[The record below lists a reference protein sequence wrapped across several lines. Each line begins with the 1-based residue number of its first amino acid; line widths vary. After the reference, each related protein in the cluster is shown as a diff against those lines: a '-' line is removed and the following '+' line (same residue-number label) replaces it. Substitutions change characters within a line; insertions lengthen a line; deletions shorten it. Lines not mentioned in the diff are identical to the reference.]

1 MIIDSWQRHPFLR
14 LLVPLVVGVLCGDM
28 FPHVLSAWEYVTG
41 FLLFLFIIGRYRHT
55 GWVYGAAVY
64 LFLGGTGFCLMSWQQ
79 GKTAFPF
86 SGKTAVYRVCIR
98 EHPEER
104 ERSILCRVA
113 LLGEVEQDTVM
124 GCPRNHLFLAYFPK
138 DSATATLRRGDEL
151 LVSTRLVPP
160 ANNGNPDEFDYA
172 RYLRRKGYSGTAYVA
187 DGHWRKTGHDASRTV
202 SQVALDYREKVV
214 GLYRSLGFEADEL
227 AVLAALTVGDKEE
240 LSDDIVETYSVS
252 GASHVLALSGLH
264 IGFLYALLLFVLRPL
279 WRRWRRLKLLL
290 LLLLVLFLVSFAFFT
305 GLSSSVVR
313 SVVMFSLLAFAGLQP
328 EKPLTLNTLAATAF
342 LMLLCKPVW
351 LFDVGFQLSFSA
363 VAAIV
368 LVQPKLYAF
377 WKVDNRFLRYLW
389 GLMTVSMAAQ
399 LGTAPLV
406 IFYFSRFSTHFLL
419 TNLWVIPMVSLVLY
433 SAVFLLMLTPLP
445 FVQHLFARVV
455 EALVHVQNEVLR
467 WIEHLPGAAVD
478 DIWLDIWGVLLVY
491 LFLGMAYYGFLR
503 LTVRRVCFALL
514 ALLAVVSWHSLSIMS
529 NAPRQGIAFYS
540 VRGCPVVHCMADNRH
555 SWLACT
561 DSLPDMPRLCRALS
575 PHWNRLRLET
585 PRLVAGDYTT
595 PGLSMRNQIVSYAG
609 KCICL
614 LSDNRWR
621 NKNSSRPL
629 SVDYLYISKGYQ
641 GGIEELT
648 SLFSIGMVVLDSSL
662 SDYYQNKIANNCVR
676 LGIPYLLLSQK
687 VLTAYCYKSQTFCT
701 FAPSICYKR
710 QIVNSQSSNSK

>member
-14 LLVPLVVGVLCGDM
+14 LLMPLVVGILCGDA
-28 FPHVLSAWEYVTG
+28 FPHVLSAWEYVAG
-41 FLLFLFIIGRYRHT
+41 FLLFLFIIGRYKYT

-79 GKTAFPF
+79 GKTVFPF
-86 SGKTAVYRVCIR
+86 SGKPAVYRVCIR

-113 LLGEVEQDTVM
+113 LLGEVEQDTVT

-151 LVSTRLVPP
+151 LVSTRLAPP

-214 GLYRSLGFEADEL
+214 GLYRSLGFETDEL

-279 WRRWRRLKLLL
+279 WRRWQRLKPLL

-368 LVQPKLYAF
+368 LVQPKLYAL

-406 IFYFSRFSTHFLL
+406 IFYFSRF
-419 TNLWVIPMVSLVLY
+419 
-433 SAVFLLMLTPLP
+433 PL
-445 FVQHLFARVV
+445 
-455 EALVHVQNEVLR
+455 
-467 WIEHLPGAAVD
+467 I
-478 DIWLDIWGVLLVY
+478 
-491 LFLGMAYYGFLR
+491 
-503 LTVRRVCFALL
+503 
-514 ALLAVVSWHSLSIMS
+514 
-529 NAPRQGIAFYS
+529 
-540 VRGCPVVHCMADNRH
+540 
-555 SWLACT
+555 
-561 DSLPDMPRLCRALS
+561 
-575 PHWNRLRLET
+575 
-585 PRLVAGDYTT
+585 
-595 PGLSMRNQIVSYAG
+595 
-609 KCICL
+609 
-614 LSDNRWR
+614 
-621 NKNSSRPL
+621 
-629 SVDYLYISKGYQ
+629 
-641 GGIEELT
+641 
-648 SLFSIGMVVLDSSL
+648 
-662 SDYYQNKIANNCVR
+662 
-676 LGIPYLLLSQK
+676 
-687 VLTAYCYKSQTFCT
+687 FC
-701 FAPSICYKR
+701 
-710 QIVNSQSSNSK
+710 

>member
-14 LLVPLVVGVLCGDM
+14 LLMPLVVGILCGDA
-28 FPHVLSAWEYVTG
+28 FPHVLSAWEYVAG
-41 FLLFLFIIGRYRHT
+41 FLLFLFIIGRYKYT

-79 GKTAFPF
+79 GKTVFPF
-86 SGKTAVYRVCIR
+86 SGKPAVYRVCIR

-113 LLGEVEQDTVM
+113 LLGEVEQDTVT

-151 LVSTRLVPP
+151 LVSTRLAPP

-214 GLYRSLGFEADEL
+214 GLYRSLGFETDEL

-279 WRRWRRLKLLL
+279 WRRWQRLKPLL

-368 LVQPKLYAF
+368 LVQPKLYAL

-555 SWLACT
+555 SWLACA

-575 PHWNRLRLET
+575 PHWSRLHLET

-609 KCICL
+609 KRICL

-629 SVDYLYISKGYQ
+629 SVDYLYVYRVGQ
-641 GGIEELT
+641 GHYCPLPPSEPYVRVSPHT
-648 SLFSIGMVVLDSSL
+648 AQAFQSLCSCAETGSSYFL
-662 SDYYQNKIANNCVR
+662 FPLFLRDNLKH
-676 LGIPYLLLSQK
+676 
-687 VLTAYCYKSQTFCT
+687 
-701 FAPSICYKR
+701 
-710 QIVNSQSSNSK
+710 SS

>member
-14 LLVPLVVGVLCGDM
+14 LLMPLVVGILCGDA
-28 FPHVLSAWEYVTG
+28 FPHVLSAWEYVAG
-41 FLLFLFIIGRYRHT
+41 FLLFLFIIGRYKHT

-79 GKTAFPF
+79 GKTVFPF
-86 SGKTAVYRVCIR
+86 SGKPAVYRVCIR

-113 LLGEVEQDTVM
+113 LLGEVEQDTVT

-138 DSATATLRRGDEL
+138 DSATVTLCRGDEL
-151 LVSTRLVPP
+151 LVSTRLAPP

-202 SQVALDYREKVV
+202 SQVALDYREKVI
-214 GLYRSLGFEADEL
+214 GLYRSLGFETDEL

-279 WRRWRRLKLLL
+279 WRRWRRLKPLL

-313 SVVMFSLLAFAGLQP
+313 SVIMFSLLAFAGLQP

-368 LVQPKLYAF
+368 LVQPKLYAL

-389 GLMTVSMAAQ
+389 GLMTVSVAAQ

-467 WIEHLPGAAVD
+467 WIERLPGAAVD

-529 NAPRQGIAFYS
+529 NASRQGIAFYS

-555 SWLACT
+555 SWLACA
-561 DSLPDMPRLCRALS
+561 DSLPDMPCLCRALS

-595 PGLSMRNQIVSYAG
+595 SGLSMRNQIVSYAG
-609 KCICL
+609 KRICL

-621 NKNSSRPL
+621 NKSSSHPL
-629 SVDYLYISKGYQ
+629 SVDYLYVYRVGQ
-641 GGIEELT
+641 GHYCPLPPSEPYVRVSPHTAQAFL
-648 SLFSIGMVVLDSSL
+648 SLCLYAETGSYYFLFPLVLRDNLKHSS
-662 SDYYQNKIANNCVR
+662 
-676 LGIPYLLLSQK
+676 
-687 VLTAYCYKSQTFCT
+687 
-701 FAPSICYKR
+701 
-710 QIVNSQSSNSK
+710 

>member
-14 LLVPLVVGVLCGDM
+14 LLMPLVVGILCGDA
-28 FPHVLSAWEYVTG
+28 FPHVLSAWEYVAG
-41 FLLFLFIIGRYRHT
+41 FLLFLFIIGRYKYT

-79 GKTAFPF
+79 GKTVFPF
-86 SGKTAVYRVCIR
+86 SGKPAVYRVCIR

-113 LLGEVEQDTVM
+113 LLGEVEQDTVT

-151 LVSTRLVPP
+151 LVSTRLAPP

-214 GLYRSLGFEADEL
+214 GLYRSLGFETDEL

-279 WRRWRRLKLLL
+279 WRRWQRLKPLL

-368 LVQPKLYAF
+368 LVQPKLYAL

-555 SWLACT
+555 SWLACA

-575 PHWNRLRLET
+575 PHWSRLHLET

-609 KCICL
+609 SASVFFPTTVGETRTLPVPFQLIICM
-614 LSDNRWR
+614 SPR
-621 NKNSSRPL
+621 
-629 SVDYLYISKGYQ
+629 
-641 GGIEELT
+641 GI
-648 SLFSIGMVVLDSSL
+648 
-662 SDYYQNKIANNCVR
+662 
-676 LGIPYLLLSQK
+676 K
-687 VLTAYCYKSQTFCT
+687 VG
-701 FAPSICYKR
+701 
-710 QIVNSQSSNSK
+710 

>member
-14 LLVPLVVGVLCGDM
+14 LLMPLVVGILCGDA
-28 FPHVLSAWEYVTG
+28 FPHVLSAWEYVAG
-41 FLLFLFIIGRYRHT
+41 FLLFLFIIGRYKYT

-79 GKTAFPF
+79 GKTVFPF
-86 SGKTAVYRVCIR
+86 SGKPAVYRVCIR

-113 LLGEVEQDTVM
+113 LLGEVEQDTVT

-151 LVSTRLVPP
+151 LVSTRLAPP

-214 GLYRSLGFEADEL
+214 GLYRSLGFETDEL

-279 WRRWRRLKLLL
+279 WRRWQRLKPLL

-368 LVQPKLYAF
+368 LVQPKLYAL

-529 NAPRQGIAFYS
+529 NAPRQGIAF
-540 VRGCPVVHCMADNRH
+540 
-555 SWLACT
+555 
-561 DSLPDMPRLCRALS
+561 
-575 PHWNRLRLET
+575 
-585 PRLVAGDYTT
+585 
-595 PGLSMRNQIVSYAG
+595 
-609 KCICL
+609 
-614 LSDNRWR
+614 
-621 NKNSSRPL
+621 
-629 SVDYLYISKGYQ
+629 
-641 GGIEELT
+641 
-648 SLFSIGMVVLDSSL
+648 
-662 SDYYQNKIANNCVR
+662 IA
-676 LGIPYLLLSQK
+676 
-687 VLTAYCYKSQTFCT
+687 
-701 FAPSICYKR
+701 
-710 QIVNSQSSNSK
+710 

>member
-1 MIIDSWQRHPFLR
+1 M
-14 LLVPLVVGVLCGDM
+14 PLVVGILCGDA
-28 FPHVLSAWEYVTG
+28 FPHVLSAWEYVAG
-41 FLLFLFIIGRYRHT
+41 FLLFLFIIGRYKHT

-79 GKTAFPF
+79 GKTVFPF
-86 SGKTAVYRVCIR
+86 SGKPAVYRVCIR

-113 LLGEVEQDTVM
+113 LLGEVEQDTVT

-138 DSATATLRRGDEL
+138 DSATVTLCRGDEL
-151 LVSTRLVPP
+151 LVSTRLAPP

-202 SQVALDYREKVV
+202 SQVALDYREKVI
-214 GLYRSLGFEADEL
+214 GLYRSLGFETDEL

-279 WRRWRRLKLLL
+279 WRRWRRLKPLL

-313 SVVMFSLLAFAGLQP
+313 SVIMFSLLAFAGLQP

-368 LVQPKLYAF
+368 LVQPKLYAL

-389 GLMTVSMAAQ
+389 GLMTVSVAAQ

-467 WIEHLPGAAVD
+467 WIERLPGAAVD

-529 NAPRQGIAFYS
+529 NASRQGIAFYS

-555 SWLACT
+555 SWLACA
-561 DSLPDMPRLCRALS
+561 DSLPDMPCLCRALS

-595 PGLSMRNQIVSYAG
+595 SGLSMRNQIVSYAG
-609 KCICL
+609 KRICL

-621 NKNSSRPL
+621 NKSSSHPL
-629 SVDYLYISKGYQ
+629 SVDYLYVYRVGQ
-641 GGIEELT
+641 GHYCPLPPSEPYVRVSPHTAQAFL
-648 SLFSIGMVVLDSSL
+648 SLCLYAETGSYYFLFPLVLRDNLKHSS
-662 SDYYQNKIANNCVR
+662 
-676 LGIPYLLLSQK
+676 
-687 VLTAYCYKSQTFCT
+687 
-701 FAPSICYKR
+701 
-710 QIVNSQSSNSK
+710 

>member
-14 LLVPLVVGVLCGDM
+14 LLMPLVVGILCGDA
-28 FPHVLSAWEYVTG
+28 FPHVLSAWEYVAG
-41 FLLFLFIIGRYRHT
+41 FLLFLFIIGRYKHT

-64 LFLGGTGFCLMSWQQ
+64 LFLGGTGCCLMSWQQ
-79 GKTAFPF
+79 GKRVFPF
-86 SGKTAVYRVCIR
+86 SGKPAVYRVCIR

-104 ERSILCRVA
+104 ERSILCRVT
-113 LLGEVEQDTVM
+113 LLGEVEQDTVT

-151 LVSTRLVPP
+151 LVSTRLAPP

-172 RYLRRKGYSGTAYVA
+172 RYLRRKGYSGTVYVA

-202 SQVALDYREKVV
+202 SQVALDYRAKVV
-214 GLYRSLGFEADEL
+214 GLYRSLGFETDEL

-279 WRRWRRLKLLL
+279 WRRWRRLKPLL
-290 LLLLVLFLVSFAFFT
+290 LLLLVFFLVSFAFFT

-368 LVQPKLYAF
+368 LVQPKLYAL

-433 SAVFLLMLTPLP
+433 SAVFLLILTPLP

-467 WIEHLPGAAVD
+467 WIERLPGAAVD

-491 LFLGMAYYGFLR
+491 LFLGMTYYGFLR
-503 LTVRRVCFALL
+503 LTVRRICFALL

-529 NAPRQGIAFYS
+529 NASRQGIAFYS

-555 SWLACT
+555 SWLACA

-575 PHWNRLRLET
+575 PHWNRLHLET

-595 PGLSMRNQIVSYAG
+595 SGLSMRNQIVSYAG
-609 KCICL
+609 KRICL

-621 NKNSSRPL
+621 NKNSSHPL
-629 SVDYLYISKGYQ
+629 SVDYLYVYRVGQ
-641 GGIEELT
+641 GHYCPLPPSEPYVRVSPHT
-648 SLFSIGMVVLDSSL
+648 AQAFQSLCSCAETGSSYFL
-662 SDYYQNKIANNCVR
+662 FPLFLRDNLKH
-676 LGIPYLLLSQK
+676 
-687 VLTAYCYKSQTFCT
+687 
-701 FAPSICYKR
+701 
-710 QIVNSQSSNSK
+710 SS

>member
-14 LLVPLVVGVLCGDM
+14 LLMPLVVGILCGDA
-28 FPHVLSAWEYVTG
+28 FPHVLSAWEYVAG
-41 FLLFLFIIGRYRHT
+41 FLLFLFIIGRYKHT

-79 GKTAFPF
+79 GKTVFPF
-86 SGKTAVYRVCIR
+86 SGKPAVYRVCIR

-113 LLGEVEQDTVM
+113 LLGEVEQDTVT

-214 GLYRSLGFEADEL
+214 GLYRSLGFETGEL

-279 WRRWRRLKLLL
+279 WRRWRRLKPLL

-313 SVVMFSLLAFAGLQP
+313 SVIMFSLLAFAGLQP

-368 LVQPKLYAF
+368 LVQPKLYAL

-389 GLMTVSMAAQ
+389 GLMTVSVAAQ

-467 WIEHLPGAAVD
+467 WIERLPGAAVD

-529 NAPRQGIAFYS
+529 NASRQGIAFYS

-555 SWLACT
+555 SWLACA
-561 DSLPDMPRLCRALS
+561 DSLPDMPCLCRALS

-595 PGLSMRNQIVSYAG
+595 SGLSMRNQIVSYAG
-609 KCICL
+609 KRICL

-621 NKNSSRPL
+621 NKSSSHPL
-629 SVDYLYISKGYQ
+629 SVDYLYVYRVGQ
-641 GGIEELT
+641 GHYCPLPPSEPYVRVSPHT
-648 SLFSIGMVVLDSSL
+648 AQAFQSLCSCAETGSSYFL
-662 SDYYQNKIANNCVR
+662 FP
-676 LGIPYLLLSQK
+676 LFFTG
-687 VLTAYCYKSQTFCT
+687 
-701 FAPSICYKR
+701 
-710 QIVNSQSSNSK
+710 

>member
-14 LLVPLVVGVLCGDM
+14 LLMPLVVGILCGDA
-28 FPHVLSAWEYVTG
+28 FPHVLSAWEYVAG
-41 FLLFLFIIGRYRHT
+41 FLLFLFIIGRYKHT

-79 GKTAFPF
+79 GKTVFPF
-86 SGKTAVYRVCIR
+86 SGKPAVYRVCIR

-113 LLGEVEQDTVM
+113 LLGEVEQDTVT

-151 LVSTRLVPP
+151 LVSTRLAPP

-214 GLYRSLGFEADEL
+214 GLYRSLGFETDEL

-279 WRRWRRLKLLL
+279 WRRWQRLKPLL

-368 LVQPKLYAF
+368 LVQPKLYAL

-540 VRGCPVVHCMADNRH
+540 VRGVPLSIVWQTTVILGWHVPI
-555 SWLACT
+555 ACRICRVCAVPFLRIGAACIWR
-561 DSLPDMPRLCRALS
+561 LPDWLPEIIQLPAYPCATRLSLTPVSAS
-575 PHWNRLRLET
+575 VFFPTTVGET
-585 PRLVAGDYTT
+585 RTLPVPFQL
-595 PGLSMRNQIVSYAG
+595 I
-609 KCICL
+609 ICM
-614 LSDNRWR
+614 
-621 NKNSSRPL
+621 
-629 SVDYLYISKGYQ
+629 
-641 GGIEELT
+641 
-648 SLFSIGMVVLDSSL
+648 SIG
-662 SDYYQNKIANNCVR
+662 
-676 LGIPYLLLSQK
+676 
-687 VLTAYCYKSQTFCT
+687 
-701 FAPSICYKR
+701 
-710 QIVNSQSSNSK
+710 

>member
-14 LLVPLVVGVLCGDM
+14 LLMPLVVGILCGDA
-28 FPHVLSAWEYVTG
+28 FPHVLSAWEYVAG
-41 FLLFLFIIGRYRHT
+41 FLLFLFIIGRYKHT

-113 LLGEVEQDTVM
+113 LLGEVEQDTVT

-202 SQVALDYREKVV
+202 SQVALDYREKVI
-214 GLYRSLGFEADEL
+214 GLYRSLGFETDEL

-279 WRRWRRLKLLL
+279 WRRWRRLKPLL

-342 LMLLCKPVW
+342 LMLLCKPAW

-363 VAAIV
+363 VTAIV
-368 LVQPKLYAF
+368 LVQPKLYAL
-377 WKVDNRFLRYLW
+377 WKVDNCFLRYLW
-389 GLMTVSMAAQ
+389 GLMTVSVAAQ

-406 IFYFSRFSTHFLL
+406 IVYFSRFSTHFLL

-433 SAVFLLMLTPLP
+433 SAVFLLMLTLLP

-478 DIWLDIWGVLLVY
+478 NIWLDIWGVLLVY

-540 VRGCPVVHCMADNRH
+540 VRGCPVVHCMADNCH
-555 SWLACT
+555 SWLACA

-595 PGLSMRNQIVSYAG
+595 PGLSMRDQIVSYAG
-609 KCICL
+609 KRICL

-629 SVDYLYISKGYQ
+629 SVDYLYVYRVGQ
-641 GGIEELT
+641 GHYCPLPPSEPYMRVSPHTAQAFL
-648 SLFSIGMVVLDSSL
+648 SLCLYAETGSYYFLFPLVLRDNLKHSS
-662 SDYYQNKIANNCVR
+662 
-676 LGIPYLLLSQK
+676 
-687 VLTAYCYKSQTFCT
+687 
-701 FAPSICYKR
+701 
-710 QIVNSQSSNSK
+710 

>member
-14 LLVPLVVGVLCGDM
+14 LLMPLVVGILCGDA
-28 FPHVLSAWEYVTG
+28 FPHVLSAWEYVAG
-41 FLLFLFIIGRYRHT
+41 FLLFLFIIGRYKHT

-64 LFLGGTGFCLMSWQQ
+64 LFLGGTGGCLMSWQQ
-79 GKTAFPF
+79 GKTVFPF
-86 SGKTAVYRVCIR
+86 SGKPAVYRVCIR

-113 LLGEVEQDTVM
+113 LLGEVEQDTVT

-151 LVSTRLVPP
+151 LVSTRLAPP

-172 RYLRRKGYSGTAYVA
+172 RYLRRKGYSGTVYVA

-202 SQVALDYREKVV
+202 SQVALDYRAKVV
-214 GLYRSLGFEADEL
+214 GLYRSLGFETDEL

-279 WRRWRRLKLLL
+279 WRRWRRLKPLL
-290 LLLLVLFLVSFAFFT
+290 LLLLVFFLVSFAFFT

-368 LVQPKLYAF
+368 LVQPKLYAL

-419 TNLWVIPMVSLVLY
+419 TNLWVISMVSLVLY
-433 SAVFLLMLTPLP
+433 SAVFLLILTPLP

-467 WIEHLPGAAVD
+467 WIERLPGAAVD

-491 LFLGMAYYGFLR
+491 LFLGMTYYGFLR
-503 LTVRRVCFALL
+503 LTVRRICFALL

-529 NAPRQGIAFYS
+529 NASRQGIAFYS

-555 SWLACT
+555 SWLACA

-575 PHWNRLRLET
+575 PHWNRLHLET

-595 PGLSMRNQIVSYAG
+595 SGLSMRNQIVSTPVSASVFFPTTVG
-609 KCICL
+609 ETRTLPIPFQLIICM
-614 LSDNRWR
+614 SPR
-621 NKNSSRPL
+621 
-629 SVDYLYISKGYQ
+629 
-641 GGIEELT
+641 GI
-648 SLFSIGMVVLDSSL
+648 
-662 SDYYQNKIANNCVR
+662 
-676 LGIPYLLLSQK
+676 K
-687 VLTAYCYKSQTFCT
+687 VG
-701 FAPSICYKR
+701 
-710 QIVNSQSSNSK
+710 

>member
-14 LLVPLVVGVLCGDM
+14 LLMPLVVGILCGDA
-28 FPHVLSAWEYVTG
+28 FPHVLSAWEYVAG
-41 FLLFLFIIGRYRHT
+41 FLLFLFIIGRYKHT

-79 GKTAFPF
+79 GKTVFPF
-86 SGKTAVYRVCIR
+86 SGKPAVYRVCIR

-113 LLGEVEQDTVM
+113 LLGEVEQDTVT

-138 DSATATLRRGDEL
+138 DSATVTLCRGDEL
-151 LVSTRLVPP
+151 LVSTRLAPP

-202 SQVALDYREKVV
+202 SQVALDYREKVI
-214 GLYRSLGFEADEL
+214 GLYRSLGFETDEL

-279 WRRWRRLKLLL
+279 WRRWRRLKPLL

-313 SVVMFSLLAFAGLQP
+313 SVIMFSLLAFAGLQP

-368 LVQPKLYAF
+368 LVQPKLYAL

-389 GLMTVSMAAQ
+389 GLMTVSVAAQ

-467 WIEHLPGAAVD
+467 WIERLPGAAVD

-529 NAPRQGIAFYS
+529 NASRQGIAFYS

-555 SWLACT
+555 SWLACA
-561 DSLPDMPRLCRALS
+561 DSLPDMPCLCRALS

-585 PRLVAGDYTT
+585 GCRRLYHFRLIHAQPD
-595 PGLSMRNQIVSYAG
+595 
-609 KCICL
+609 CL
-614 LSDNRWR
+614 LRR
-621 NKNSSRPL
+621 
-629 SVDYLYISKGYQ
+629 
-641 GGIEELT
+641 
-648 SLFSIGMVVLDSSL
+648 
-662 SDYYQNKIANNCVR
+662 
-676 LGIPYLLLSQK
+676 
-687 VLTAYCYKSQTFCT
+687 
-701 FAPSICYKR
+701 
-710 QIVNSQSSNSK
+710 

>member
-1 MIIDSWQRHPFLR
+1 MIEEIQKRPFVRPLFLWITGILCYAFLPASS
-14 LLVPLVVGVLCGDM
+14 LLYVLG
-28 FPHVLSAWEYVTG
+28 VLSALV
-41 FLLFLFIIGRYRHT
+41 F
-55 GWVYGAAVY
+55 
-64 LFLGGTGFCLMSWQQ
+64 LFLGFSCGRAHAELRYDSRWIWGAIVSVLIVCL
-79 GKTAFPF
+79 
-86 SGKTAVYRVCIR
+86 AVEVCWYSDRRIALVNEPASSLDLLATKAQYSLVNTFDR
-98 EHPEER
+98 LRLSDEEK
-104 ERSILCRVA
+104 SIL
-113 LLGEVEQDTVM
+113 
-124 GCPRNHLFLAYFPK
+124 
-138 DSATATLRRGDEL
+138 ATLTLGYKKAMSRETKRRFSLAGVSHIL
-151 LVSTRLVPP
+151 AVSGFHVAVICGFLSFFCSFMPRWGIGRWVRYIILVGSLWGFVFITGLAPSAVRAALMLSLYLTGR
-160 ANNGNPDEFDYA
+160 A
-172 RYLRRKGYSGTAYVA
+172 LRRVTDGY
-187 DGHWRKTGHDASRTV
+187 
-202 SQVALDYREKVV
+202 
-214 GLYRSLGFEADEL
+214 
-227 AVLAALTVGDKEE
+227 
-240 LSDDIVETYSVS
+240 
-252 GASHVLALSGLH
+252 
-264 IGFLYALLLFVLRPL
+264 
-279 WRRWRRLKLLL
+279 
-290 LLLLVLFLVSFAFFT
+290 
-305 GLSSSVVR
+305 
-313 SVVMFSLLAFAGLQP
+313 
-328 EKPLTLNTLAATAF
+328 NTLAAAAF
-342 LMLLCKPVW
+342 CMLAYNPYY

-368 LVQPKLYAF
+368 LVQPKLYAL

-609 KCICL
+609 KRICL

-629 SVDYLYISKGYQ
+629 SVDYLYVSKGYQ

-648 SLFSIGMVVLDSSL
+648 SLFSMGMVVLDASL
-662 SDYYQNKIANNCVR
+662 SDYYQNKIANDCVR

-687 VLTAYCYKSQTFCT
+687 GSYRILL
-701 FAPSICYKR
+701 
-710 QIVNSQSSNSK
+710 

>member
-14 LLVPLVVGVLCGDM
+14 LLMPLVVGILCGDA
-28 FPHVLSAWEYVTG
+28 FPHVLSAWEYVAG
-41 FLLFLFIIGRYRHT
+41 FLLFLFIIGRYKYT

-79 GKTAFPF
+79 GKTVFPF
-86 SGKTAVYRVCIR
+86 SGKPAVYRVCIR

-113 LLGEVEQDTVM
+113 LLGEVEQDTVT

-214 GLYRSLGFEADEL
+214 GLYRSLGFETDEL

-279 WRRWRRLKLLL
+279 WRRWQRLKPLL

-368 LVQPKLYAF
+368 LVQPKLYAL

-503 LTVRRVCFALL
+503 LTVRRICFALL

-555 SWLACT
+555 SWLACA

-575 PHWNRLRLET
+575 PHWSRLHLET

-609 KCICL
+609 KRICL

-629 SVDYLYISKGYQ
+629 SVDYLYVYRVGQ
-641 GGIEELT
+641 GHYCPLPPSEPYMRVSPHTAQAFL
-648 SLFSIGMVVLDSSL
+648 SLCLYAETGSYYFLFPLVLRDNLKHSS
-662 SDYYQNKIANNCVR
+662 
-676 LGIPYLLLSQK
+676 
-687 VLTAYCYKSQTFCT
+687 
-701 FAPSICYKR
+701 
-710 QIVNSQSSNSK
+710 

>member
-14 LLVPLVVGVLCGDM
+14 LLMPLVVGILCGDA
-28 FPHVLSAWEYVTG
+28 FPHVLSAWEYVAG
-41 FLLFLFIIGRYRHT
+41 FLLFLFIIGRYKHT

-64 LFLGGTGFCLMSWQQ
+64 LFLGGTGGCLMSWQQ
-79 GKTAFPF
+79 GKTVFPF
-86 SGKTAVYRVCIR
+86 SGKPAVYRVCIR

-113 LLGEVEQDTVM
+113 LLGEVEQDTVT

-151 LVSTRLVPP
+151 LVSTRLAPP

-172 RYLRRKGYSGTAYVA
+172 RYLRRKGYSGTVYVA

-202 SQVALDYREKVV
+202 SQVALDYRAKVV
-214 GLYRSLGFEADEL
+214 GLYRSLGFETDEL

-279 WRRWRRLKLLL
+279 WRRWRRLKPLL
-290 LLLLVLFLVSFAFFT
+290 LLLLVFFLVSFAFFT

-368 LVQPKLYAF
+368 LVQPKLYAL

-419 TNLWVIPMVSLVLY
+419 TNLWVISMVSLVLY
-433 SAVFLLMLTPLP
+433 SAVFLLILTPLP

-467 WIEHLPGAAVD
+467 WIERLPGAAVD

-491 LFLGMAYYGFLR
+491 LFLGMTYYGFLR
-503 LTVRRVCFALL
+503 LTVRRICFALL

-529 NAPRQGIAFYS
+529 NASRQGIAFYS

-555 SWLACT
+555 SWLACA

-575 PHWNRLRLET
+575 PHWNRLHLET

-595 PGLSMRNQIVSYAG
+595 SGLSMRNQIVSYAG
-609 KCICL
+609 KRICL

-621 NKNSSRPL
+621 NKNSSHPL
-629 SVDYLYISKGYQ
+629 SVDYLYVYRVGQ
-641 GGIEELT
+641 GHYCPLPPSEPYVRVSPHT
-648 SLFSIGMVVLDSSL
+648 AQAFQSLCSCAETGSSYFL
-662 SDYYQNKIANNCVR
+662 FPLFLRDNLKH
-676 LGIPYLLLSQK
+676 
-687 VLTAYCYKSQTFCT
+687 
-701 FAPSICYKR
+701 
-710 QIVNSQSSNSK
+710 SS

>member
-1 MIIDSWQRHPFLR
+1 M
-14 LLVPLVVGVLCGDM
+14 PLVVGILCGDA
-28 FPHVLSAWEYVTG
+28 FPHVLSAWEYVAG
-41 FLLFLFIIGRYRHT
+41 FLLFLFIIGRYKHT

-79 GKTAFPF
+79 GKTVFPF
-86 SGKTAVYRVCIR
+86 SGKPAVYRVCIR

-113 LLGEVEQDTVM
+113 LLGEVEQDTVT

-138 DSATATLRRGDEL
+138 DSATVTLCRGDEL
-151 LVSTRLVPP
+151 LVSTRLAPP

-202 SQVALDYREKVV
+202 SQVALDYREKVI
-214 GLYRSLGFEADEL
+214 GLYRSLGFETDEL

-279 WRRWRRLKLLL
+279 WRRWRRLKPLL

-313 SVVMFSLLAFAGLQP
+313 SVIMFSLLAFAGLQP

-368 LVQPKLYAF
+368 LVQPKLYAL

-389 GLMTVSMAAQ
+389 GLMTVSVAAQ

-467 WIEHLPGAAVD
+467 WIERLPGAAVD

-529 NAPRQGIAFYS
+529 NASRQGIAFYS

-555 SWLACT
+555 SWLACA
-561 DSLPDMPRLCRALS
+561 DSLPDMPCLCRALS

-595 PGLSMRNQIVSYAG
+595 SGLSMRNQIVSYAG
-609 KCICL
+609 KRICL

-621 NKNSSRPL
+621 NKSSSHPL
-629 SVDYLYISKGYQ
+629 SVDYLYVYRVGQ
-641 GGIEELT
+641 GHYCPLPPSEPYVRVSPHT
-648 SLFSIGMVVLDSSL
+648 AQAFQSLCSCAETGSSYFL
-662 SDYYQNKIANNCVR
+662 FP
-676 LGIPYLLLSQK
+676 LFFTG
-687 VLTAYCYKSQTFCT
+687 
-701 FAPSICYKR
+701 
-710 QIVNSQSSNSK
+710 

>member
-14 LLVPLVVGVLCGDM
+14 LLVPLVVGILCGDA
-28 FPHVLSAWEYVTG
+28 FPHVLSAWEYVAG
-41 FLLFLFIIGRYRHT
+41 FLLFLFIIGRYKHT

-79 GKTAFPF
+79 GKTVFPF
-86 SGKTAVYRVCIR
+86 SGKPAVYRVCIR

-113 LLGEVEQDTVM
+113 LLGEVEKDTVT

-214 GLYRSLGFEADEL
+214 GLYRSLGFETDEL

-279 WRRWRRLKLLL
+279 WRRWRRLKPLL

-368 LVQPKLYAF
+368 LVQPKLYAL

-455 EALVHVQNEVLR
+455 EAL
-467 WIEHLPGAAVD
+467 
-478 DIWLDIWGVLLVY
+478 
-491 LFLGMAYYGFLR
+491 
-503 LTVRRVCFALL
+503 
-514 ALLAVVSWHSLSIMS
+514 
-529 NAPRQGIAFYS
+529 
-540 VRGCPVVHCMADNRH
+540 
-555 SWLACT
+555 
-561 DSLPDMPRLCRALS
+561 
-575 PHWNRLRLET
+575 
-585 PRLVAGDYTT
+585 
-595 PGLSMRNQIVSYAG
+595 
-609 KCICL
+609 CL
-614 LSDNRWR
+614 IL
-621 NKNSSRPL
+621 
-629 SVDYLYISKGYQ
+629 I
-641 GGIEELT
+641 
-648 SLFSIGMVVLDSSL
+648 
-662 SDYYQNKIANNCVR
+662 
-676 LGIPYLLLSQK
+676 
-687 VLTAYCYKSQTFCT
+687 
-701 FAPSICYKR
+701 
-710 QIVNSQSSNSK
+710 

>member
-14 LLVPLVVGVLCGDM
+14 LLMPLVVGILCGDA
-28 FPHVLSAWEYVTG
+28 FPHVLSAWEYVAG
-41 FLLFLFIIGRYRHT
+41 FLLFLFIIGRYKHT

-64 LFLGGTGFCLMSWQQ
+64 LFLGGTGVCLMSWQQ
-79 GKTAFPF
+79 GKTVFPF
-86 SGKTAVYRVCIR
+86 SGKPAVYRVCIR

-113 LLGEVEQDTVM
+113 LLGEVEQDTVT

-138 DSATATLRRGDEL
+138 DSATVTLCRGDEL
-151 LVSTRLVPP
+151 LVSTRLAPP

-202 SQVALDYREKVV
+202 SQVALDYREKVI
-214 GLYRSLGFEADEL
+214 GLYRSLGFETDEL

-279 WRRWRRLKLLL
+279 WRRWRRLKPLL

-313 SVVMFSLLAFAGLQP
+313 SVIMFSLLAFAGLQP

-368 LVQPKLYAF
+368 LVQPKLYAL

-389 GLMTVSMAAQ
+389 GLMTVSVAAQ

-467 WIEHLPGAAVD
+467 WIERLPGAAVD

-514 ALLAVVSWHSLSIMS
+514 ALLAVVSWHSLSPSCPML
-529 NAPRQGIAFYS
+529 PGRGLLFIA
-540 VRGCPVVHCMADNRH
+540 
-555 SWLACT
+555 
-561 DSLPDMPRLCRALS
+561 
-575 PHWNRLRLET
+575 
-585 PRLVAGDYTT
+585 
-595 PGLSMRNQIVSYAG
+595 
-609 KCICL
+609 
-614 LSDNRWR
+614 
-621 NKNSSRPL
+621 
-629 SVDYLYISKGYQ
+629 
-641 GGIEELT
+641 
-648 SLFSIGMVVLDSSL
+648 
-662 SDYYQNKIANNCVR
+662 
-676 LGIPYLLLSQK
+676 
-687 VLTAYCYKSQTFCT
+687 
-701 FAPSICYKR
+701 
-710 QIVNSQSSNSK
+710 

>member
-14 LLVPLVVGVLCGDM
+14 LLMPLVVGILCGDA
-28 FPHVLSAWEYVTG
+28 FPHVLSAWEYVAG
-41 FLLFLFIIGRYRHT
+41 FLLFLFIIGRYKHT

-113 LLGEVEQDTVM
+113 LLGEVEQDTVT

-151 LVSTRLVPP
+151 LVSARLVPP

-202 SQVALDYREKVV
+202 SQVALDYRAKVV

-227 AVLAALTVGDKEE
+227 AVLSALTVGDKEE

-279 WRRWRRLKLLL
+279 WRRWRRLKPLL

-363 VAAIV
+363 VTAIV
-368 LVQPKLYAF
+368 LVQPKLYAL

-389 GLMTVSMAAQ
+389 GLMTVSVAAQ

-445 FVQHLFARVV
+445 FIQHLFARVV

-491 LFLGMAYYGFLR
+491 LFLGMTYYGFLR

-514 ALLAVVSWHSLSIMS
+514 TLLAVVSWHSLSIMS

-555 SWLACT
+555 SWLACA
-561 DSLPDMPRLCRALS
+561 DSLPDMPRLCRALA

-595 PGLSMRNQIVSYAG
+595 FGLSMRNQIVSYAG
-609 KCICL
+609 KRICL

-621 NKNSSRPL
+621 NKNSSHPL
-629 SVDYLYISKGYQ
+629 SVDYLYVSKGYQ
-641 GGIEELT
+641 GGVEELT
-648 SLFSIGMVVLDSSL
+648 SLFSMGMVVLDASL
-662 SDYYQNKIANNCVR
+662 SDYYQNKIANDCVR

-687 VLTAYCYKSQTFCT
+687 GSYRILL
-701 FAPSICYKR
+701 
-710 QIVNSQSSNSK
+710 

>member
-14 LLVPLVVGVLCGDM
+14 LLMPLVVGILCGDA
-28 FPHVLSAWEYVTG
+28 FPHVLSAWEYVAG
-41 FLLFLFIIGRYRHT
+41 FLLFLFIIGRYKHT

-64 LFLGGTGFCLMSWQQ
+64 LFLGGTGCCLMSWQQ
-79 GKTAFPF
+79 GKRVFPF
-86 SGKTAVYRVCIR
+86 SGKPAVYRVCIR

-104 ERSILCRVA
+104 ERSILCRVT
-113 LLGEVEQDTVM
+113 LLGEVEQDTVT

-151 LVSTRLVPP
+151 LVSTRLAPP

-172 RYLRRKGYSGTAYVA
+172 RYLRRKGYSGTVYVA

-202 SQVALDYREKVV
+202 SQVALDYRAKVV
-214 GLYRSLGFEADEL
+214 GLYRSLGFETDEL

-279 WRRWRRLKLLL
+279 WRRWRRLKPLL
-290 LLLLVLFLVSFAFFT
+290 LLLLVFFLVSFAFFT

-368 LVQPKLYAF
+368 LVQPKLYAL

-419 TNLWVIPMVSLVLY
+419 TNLWVISMVSLVLY
-433 SAVFLLMLTPLP
+433 SAVFLLILTPLP

-467 WIEHLPGAAVD
+467 WIERLPGAAVD

-491 LFLGMAYYGFLR
+491 LFLGMTYYGFLR
-503 LTVRRVCFALL
+503 LTVRRICFALL

-529 NAPRQGIAFYS
+529 NASRQGIAFYS

-555 SWLACT
+555 SWLACA

-575 PHWNRLRLET
+575 PHWNRLHLET

-595 PGLSMRNQIVSYAG
+595 SGLSMRNQIVSYAG
-609 KCICL
+609 KRICL

-621 NKNSSRPL
+621 NKNSSHPL
-629 SVDYLYISKGYQ
+629 SVDYLYVYRVGQ
-641 GGIEELT
+641 GHYCPLPPSEPYMRVSPHTAQAFL
-648 SLFSIGMVVLDSSL
+648 SLCSCAETGSHYFLSPLDLRDNLKHSS
-662 SDYYQNKIANNCVR
+662 
-676 LGIPYLLLSQK
+676 
-687 VLTAYCYKSQTFCT
+687 
-701 FAPSICYKR
+701 
-710 QIVNSQSSNSK
+710 

>member
-14 LLVPLVVGVLCGDM
+14 LLMPLVVGILCGDA
-28 FPHVLSAWEYVTG
+28 FPHVLSAWEYVAG
-41 FLLFLFIIGRYRHT
+41 FLLFLFIIGRYKHT

-113 LLGEVEQDTVM
+113 LLGEVEKDTVT

-151 LVSTRLVPP
+151 LVSARLVPP

-214 GLYRSLGFEADEL
+214 GLYRSLGFETDEL

-279 WRRWRRLKLLL
+279 WRRWRRLKPLL

-368 LVQPKLYAF
+368 LVQPK
-377 WKVDNRFLRYLW
+377 
-389 GLMTVSMAAQ
+389 
-399 LGTAPLV
+399 
-406 IFYFSRFSTHFLL
+406 
-419 TNLWVIPMVSLVLY
+419 
-433 SAVFLLMLTPLP
+433 
-445 FVQHLFARVV
+445 
-455 EALVHVQNEVLR
+455 
-467 WIEHLPGAAVD
+467 
-478 DIWLDIWGVLLVY
+478 
-491 LFLGMAYYGFLR
+491 
-503 LTVRRVCFALL
+503 
-514 ALLAVVSWHSLSIMS
+514 
-529 NAPRQGIAFYS
+529 
-540 VRGCPVVHCMADNRH
+540 
-555 SWLACT
+555 
-561 DSLPDMPRLCRALS
+561 
-575 PHWNRLRLET
+575 
-585 PRLVAGDYTT
+585 
-595 PGLSMRNQIVSYAG
+595 
-609 KCICL
+609 
-614 LSDNRWR
+614 
-621 NKNSSRPL
+621 
-629 SVDYLYISKGYQ
+629 
-641 GGIEELT
+641 
-648 SLFSIGMVVLDSSL
+648 
-662 SDYYQNKIANNCVR
+662 
-676 LGIPYLLLSQK
+676 
-687 VLTAYCYKSQTFCT
+687 
-701 FAPSICYKR
+701 
-710 QIVNSQSSNSK
+710 

>member
-14 LLVPLVVGVLCGDM
+14 LLMPLVVGILCGDA
-28 FPHVLSAWEYVTG
+28 FPHVLSAWEYVAG
-41 FLLFLFIIGRYRHT
+41 FLLFLFIIGRYKHT

-79 GKTAFPF
+79 GKTVFPF
-86 SGKTAVYRVCIR
+86 SGKPAVYRVCIR

-113 LLGEVEQDTVM
+113 LLGEVEQDTVT

-138 DSATATLRRGDEL
+138 DSATVTLCRGDEL
-151 LVSTRLVPP
+151 LVSTRLAPP

-202 SQVALDYREKVV
+202 SQVALDYREKVI
-214 GLYRSLGFEADEL
+214 GLYRSLGFETDEL

-279 WRRWRRLKLLL
+279 WRRWRRLKPLL

-313 SVVMFSLLAFAGLQP
+313 SVIMFSLLAFAGLQP

-368 LVQPKLYAF
+368 LVQPKLYAL

-389 GLMTVSMAAQ
+389 GLMTVSVAAQ

-467 WIEHLPGAAVD
+467 WIERLPGAAVD

-529 NAPRQGIAFYS
+529 NASRQGIAFYS

-555 SWLACT
+555 SWLACA

-595 PGLSMRNQIVSYAG
+595 SGLSMRNQIVSYAG
-609 KCICL
+609 KRICL

-621 NKNSSRPL
+621 NKSSSHPL
-629 SVDYLYISKGYQ
+629 SVDYLYVYRVGQ
-641 GGIEELT
+641 GHYCPLPPSEPYVRVSPHT
-648 SLFSIGMVVLDSSL
+648 AQAFQSLCSCAETGSSYFL
-662 SDYYQNKIANNCVR
+662 FP
-676 LGIPYLLLSQK
+676 LFFTG
-687 VLTAYCYKSQTFCT
+687 
-701 FAPSICYKR
+701 
-710 QIVNSQSSNSK
+710 

>member
-14 LLVPLVVGVLCGDM
+14 LLMPLVVGILCGDA
-28 FPHVLSAWEYVTG
+28 FPHVLSAWEYVAG
-41 FLLFLFIIGRYRHT
+41 FLLFLFIIGRYKHT

-79 GKTAFPF
+79 GKTVFPF
-86 SGKTAVYRVCIR
+86 SGKPAVYRVCIR

-113 LLGEVEQDTVM
+113 LLGEVEQDTVT

-138 DSATATLRRGDEL
+138 DSATVTLCRGDEL
-151 LVSTRLVPP
+151 LVSTRLAPP

-202 SQVALDYREKVV
+202 SQVALDYREKVI
-214 GLYRSLGFEADEL
+214 GLYRSLGFETDEL

-279 WRRWRRLKLLL
+279 WRRWRRLKPLL

-313 SVVMFSLLAFAGLQP
+313 SVIMFSLLAFAGLQP

-368 LVQPKLYAF
+368 LVQPKLYAL

-389 GLMTVSMAAQ
+389 GLMTVSVAAQ

-467 WIEHLPGAAVD
+467 WIERLPGAAVD

-529 NAPRQGIAFYS
+529 NASRQGIAFYS

-555 SWLACT
+555 SWLACA
-561 DSLPDMPRLCRALS
+561 DSLPDMPCLCRALS

-595 PGLSMRNQIVSYAG
+595 SGLSMRNQIVSYAG
-609 KCICL
+609 KRICL

-621 NKNSSRPL
+621 NKSSSHPL
-629 SVDYLYISKGYQ
+629 SVDYLYVYRVGQ
-641 GGIEELT
+641 GHYCPLPPSEPYVRVSPHTAQAFL
-648 SLFSIGMVVLDSSL
+648 SLCSYAETGSYYFLFPLVLRDNLKHSS
-662 SDYYQNKIANNCVR
+662 
-676 LGIPYLLLSQK
+676 
-687 VLTAYCYKSQTFCT
+687 
-701 FAPSICYKR
+701 
-710 QIVNSQSSNSK
+710 

>member
-14 LLVPLVVGVLCGDM
+14 LLMPLVVGILCGDV
-28 FPHVLSAWEYVTG
+28 FPHVLSAWEYVAG
-41 FLLFLFIIGRYRHT
+41 FLLFLFIIGRYKHT

-64 LFLGGTGFCLMSWQQ
+64 LFLGGTGGCLMSWQQ
-79 GKTAFPF
+79 GKTVFPF
-86 SGKTAVYRVCIR
+86 SGKPAVYRVCIR

-113 LLGEVEQDTVM
+113 LLGEVEQDTVT

-151 LVSTRLVPP
+151 LVSTRLAPP

-172 RYLRRKGYSGTAYVA
+172 RYLRRKGYSGTVYVA

-214 GLYRSLGFEADEL
+214 GLYRSLGFETDEL

-279 WRRWRRLKLLL
+279 WRRWRRLKPLL
-290 LLLLVLFLVSFAFFT
+290 LLLLVFFLVSFAFFT

-368 LVQPKLYAF
+368 LVQPKLYAL

-419 TNLWVIPMVSLVLY
+419 TNLWVISMVSLVLY
-433 SAVFLLMLTPLP
+433 SAVFLLILTPLP

-491 LFLGMAYYGFLR
+491 LFLGMTYYGFLR

-575 PHWNRLRLET
+575 PHWNRLHLET

-595 PGLSMRNQIVSYAG
+595 SGLSMRNQIVSYAG
-609 KCICL
+609 KRICL

-621 NKNSSRPL
+621 NKSSSRPL
-629 SVDYLYISKGYQ
+629 SVDYLYVSKGYQ

-648 SLFSIGMVVLDSSL
+648 SLFSMGMVVLDASL
-662 SDYYQNKIANNCVR
+662 SDYYQNKIANDCVR

-687 VLTAYCYKSQTFCT
+687 GSYRILL
-701 FAPSICYKR
+701 
-710 QIVNSQSSNSK
+710 